1 MKKNVS
7 KSSKHNLRSVNHI
20 VVLLTLAN
28 IHSPAKVVAS
38 PASISRNK
46 IIY

>member
-28 IHSPAKVVAS
+28 VVAS
-38 PASISRNK
+38 PASILRNK